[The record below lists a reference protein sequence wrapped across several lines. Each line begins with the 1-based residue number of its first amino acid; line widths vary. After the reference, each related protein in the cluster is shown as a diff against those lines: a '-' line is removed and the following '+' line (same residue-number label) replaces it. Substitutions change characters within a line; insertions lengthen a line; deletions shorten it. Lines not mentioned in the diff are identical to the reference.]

1 MERVNE
7 FQMEQNSPVL
17 SLADAMR
24 KMKAVLD
31 GKAPIPAKSEMP
43 LSKTYYN
50 DQDALNWHRGA
61 IARKAVFEVPSM
73 SDRVSLPVIAS
84 EEFSAFA
91 KLYVDNGE
99 LLRILANE
107 GADSIASL
115 AAKLGKDAGNVA
127 RTLKKFEH
135 FGLVHLEPVGP
146 KTKKPTLSASV
157 MDMQLDFR
165 TGRMY
170 VSV

>member
-1 MERVNE
+1 MEKVNE
-7 FQMEQNSPVL
+7 FQMEQHSPVL
-17 SLADAMR
+17 SLADAMK

-31 GKAPIPAKSEMP
+31 GKAPVPAKSEMP
-43 LSKTYYN
+43 VSKTYYN
-50 DQDALNWHRGA
+50 DQDALNWHRGV
-61 IARKAVFEVPSM
+61 IARKAVSETPSM
-73 SDRVSLPVIAS
+73 SDRASSLVIAS
-84 EEFSAFA
+84 EEFAAFA

-146 KTKKPTLSASV
+146 KTKKPTLSTNV

-165 TGRMY
+165 SGRMQ